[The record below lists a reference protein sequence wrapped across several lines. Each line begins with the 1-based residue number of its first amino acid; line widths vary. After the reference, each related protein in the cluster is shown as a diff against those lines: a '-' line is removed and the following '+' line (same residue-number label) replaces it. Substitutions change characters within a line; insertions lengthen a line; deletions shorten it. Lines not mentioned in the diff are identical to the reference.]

1 MSCLRHF
8 GTSKKHATHD
18 LRRGLLTSRGS
29 GTGLISFVPI
39 HPFFSS
45 FILAR
50 TPHHAPVK
58 GAATGNA
65 YIAFVAH
72 DLRRGLLTCRGFAT
86 GVISSVPIHP
96 FFSSFILARTTW
108 LRHWCRCNS
117 PTNRQP
123 NHAPVKGAATG
134 NANIA
139 FTGSR
144 RLYACVSQS
153 TKYSAKDSGRVTKE
167 ALRGFILA
175 RTSWLRH

>member
-1 MSCLRHF
+1 MRTSRSPVAAGFMPACLGRRNIRRRIRGGSRRRPFVTHGRDSAF
-8 GTSKKHATHD
+8 VHD
-18 LRRGLLTSRGS
+18 LVNGFL
-29 GTGLISFVPI
+29 

-65 YIAFVAH
+65 YIAFATH

-86 GVISSVPIHP
+86 ELISSVPIHP
-96 FFSSFILARTTW
+96 FFSSFILARTP
-108 LRHWCRCNS
+108 H
-117 PTNRQP
+117 
-123 NHAPVKGAATG
+123 HAPVKGAATG

-144 RLYACVSQS
+144 RLYACVSRS
-153 TKYSAKDSGRVTKE
+153 TKYSAKDSGSVTKE
-167 ALRGFILA
+167 AFRVTRSRFCFCA
-175 RTSWLRH
+175 